1 VRIEIGVGFALRNE
15 RCVASLP
22 EATSWATRE
31 WRWQQ
36 GPRESPRLSSETSGS
51 RKRPPASEVRQR

>member
-22 EATSWATRE
+22 EATTWATRE